1 MTRWLEPPR
10 LRTGSGAADE
20 ERHATWTE
28 LFFDLVFVAAIAS
41 LGALLRHDASLDGTL
56 RMAGL
61 FIPVWWAWI
70 GFTLYADRFDSD
82 DAVFRLL
89 MLAGMLASG
98 ALAINVHYA
107 AEGSSTG
114 FALSYVAA
122 RTLLIVLYDRARR
135 HVPEAR
141 PLVNRYMKGFSVS
154 AALWLLSIAF
164 TGTTRY
170 VIWAIA
176 MAIDIGTPVFTPDRI
191 ISAIPFHRSHIP
203 ERFGLFT
210 LIVLGETVVSVTAAS
225 ANIQWTVRAALVAA
239 GGFVVVAC
247 LWWVYF
253 DLLDLGAVRKRWRAT
268 QLYFY
273 GHLPLLIALT
283 AIGAGTKLA
292 IDSATASHLGAGA
305 RGLLLGGA
313 AVSLGELA
321 TIELAGDGTFR
332 TRGVWARLVAAVALT
347 VLAIAGGGVAPVV
360 LLALV
365 ASILVAELV
374 SELLVPAPALT
385 CRTPSFASDGG
396 EIGEV
401 DLERA

>member
-10 LRTGSGAADE
+10 LRTGSGADEE

-41 LGALLRHDASLDGTL
+41 LGALLRHDASVDGIL

-61 FIPVWWAWI
+61 FVPVWWAWI

-82 DAVFRLL
+82 DALFRVL
-89 MLAGMLASG
+89 MLGGMLASG
-98 ALAINVHYA
+98 ALAINVHFA
-107 AEGSSTG
+107 AEGASTG
-114 FALSYVAA
+114 FALSYVSA
-122 RTLLIVLYDRARR
+122 RILLLILYDRARR
-135 HVPEAR
+135 HVPQAR
-141 PLVNRYMKGFSVS
+141 PLVNRYMKGFTVS
-154 AALWLLSIAF
+154 ACLWLVSIAF

-176 MAIDIGTPVFTPDRI
+176 MAIDIGTPVTTPARI
-191 ISAIPFHRSHIP
+191 ISAIPFHRSHVP

-225 ANIQWTVRAALVAA
+225 ADIHWTVRAALVAA
-239 GGFVVVAC
+239 GGFVTVAC
-247 LWWVYF
+247 LWWIYF

-283 AIGAGTKLA
+283 GIGAGTKLA
-292 IDSATASHLGAGA
+292 IDSATASGLGAGA
-305 RGLLLGGA
+305 RALLLGGA
-313 AVSLGELA
+313 AIALAELA

-332 TRGVWARLVAAVALT
+332 SRSVRARLIAAAALVALALVGAGLAPVLMLGLVAA
-347 VLAIAGGGVAPVV
+347 
-360 LLALV
+360 
-365 ASILVAELV
+365 ILVADLV
-374 SELLVPAPALT
+374 SELLGPAPAIT
-385 CRTPSFASDGG
+385 CRTPSFASDGA
-396 EIGEV
+396 E
-401 DLERA
+401 LQPERV

>member
-10 LRTGSGAADE
+10 LRTGSGAVEE

-41 LGALLRHDASLDGTL
+41 LGALLRHDASVDGIL

-61 FIPVWWAWI
+61 FVPVWWAWI

-82 DAVFRLL
+82 DALFRVL
-89 MLAGMLASG
+89 MLGGMLASG
-98 ALAINVHYA
+98 ALAINVHFA

-114 FALSYVAA
+114 FALSYVSA
-122 RTLLIVLYDRARR
+122 RILLLILYDRARR
-135 HVPEAR
+135 HVPRAR

-154 AALWLLSIAF
+154 ACLWLASIAF

-170 VIWAIA
+170 VIWAVA
-176 MAIDIGTPVFTPDRI
+176 MAIDIGTPVTTPDRVI
-191 ISAIPFHRSHIP
+191 DAIPFHRSHVP

-225 ANIQWTVRAALVAA
+225 AGIHWTLSAGLVAA
-239 GGFVVVAC
+239 GGFITVAC
-247 LWWVYF
+247 LWWIYF

-283 AIGAGTKLA
+283 GIGAGTKLA
-292 IDSATASHLGAGA
+292 IDSATAAGLGAGA
-305 RGLLLGGA
+305 RALLLGGA
-313 AVSLGELA
+313 AVALAELA
-321 TIELAGDGTFR
+321 TIELAGDGTFKSR
-332 TRGVWARLVAAVALT
+332 AVRARLIAATALVALALIGAGLAPVLMLGLVAA
-347 VLAIAGGGVAPVV
+347 
-360 LLALV
+360 
-365 ASILVAELV
+365 ILVADLV
-374 SELLVPAPALT
+374 SELLGPAPAIT
-385 CRTPSFASDGG
+385 CRTPSFASDGA
-396 EIGEV
+396 E
-401 DLERA
+401 LQPERV